1 MKLFDFNK
9 TTPYVKK
16 EGIAGYFQLLFENF
30 FDLVT
35 VNLLFVVFCIPV
47 VTIGSSYKALVMV
60 CNKITND
67 EVVKIVQ
74 EFIMYFKQ
82 DFLKSNF
89 YGLLFLLTF
98 IAMDF
103 ALVFY
108 AIVSVNVPVMGIF
121 CSICIGCHVVL
132 SGILLFFMV
141 IFTQI
146 SQGFILMIRNSV
158 VLLFSNIKSFILI
171 FAYVIFIVFI
181 IWALSP
187 YSWPLILILPFSM
200 IALANSYFIL
210 PIVKKSFN
218 L

>member
-89 YGLLFLLTF
+89 YGLLFF
-98 IAMDF
+98 
-103 ALVFY
+103 
-108 AIVSVNVPVMGIF
+108 VNLYCNGF
-121 CSICIGCHVVL
+121 CS
-132 SGILLFFMV
+132 SILCYCFC
-141 IFTQI
+141 
-146 SQGFILMIRNSV
+146 
-158 VLLFSNIKSFILI
+158 
-171 FAYVIFIVFI
+171 
-181 IWALSP
+181 
-187 YSWPLILILPFSM
+187 
-200 IALANSYFIL
+200 
-210 PIVKKSFN
+210 
-218 L
+218 